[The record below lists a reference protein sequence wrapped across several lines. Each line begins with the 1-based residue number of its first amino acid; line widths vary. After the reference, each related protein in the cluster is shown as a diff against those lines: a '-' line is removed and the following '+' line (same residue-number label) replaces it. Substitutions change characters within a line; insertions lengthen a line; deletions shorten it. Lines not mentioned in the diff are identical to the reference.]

1 MSYAAHR
8 RVRVGV
14 VVRAAELP
22 HPWNVE
28 PPETL
33 RAKVEN
39 RPPMVSP
46 GGVADRGLYARMA
59 AAGFERL
66 SCFPMLASFDRADG
80 PFFRFVEGRVLA
92 QLGAEEVP
100 VWQAA
105 QRAAQ
110 EAGLLFVTV
119 PHHCVVGRRPG
130 A

>member
-1 MSYAAHR
+1 VR
-8 RVRVGV
+8 PGGRVGV

-22 HPWNVE
+22 HPWNVDL
-28 PPETL
+28 PEAL

-46 GGVADRGLYARMA
+46 GGVADRSLYARVA

-80 PFFRFVEGRVLA
+80 PFFRFLEGRVLA

-100 VWQAA
+100 AWQAA
-105 QRAAQ
+105 RRAAQ
-110 EAGLLFVTV
+110 EAGLLFTTA
-119 PHHCVVGRRPG
+119 PHHCVVGRRPE

>member
-1 MSYAAHR
+1 MPSDCPAM
-8 RVRVGV
+8 RVGV

-22 HPWNVE
+22 LTWNVDL
-28 PPETL
+28 PETL

-39 RPPMVSP
+39 RPPLVGP
-46 GGVADRGLYARMA
+46 RGVADRSLYARMA

-66 SCFPMLASFDRADG
+66 SCFPMLASSDRVDG

-92 QLGAEEVP
+92 QLGAEEMP

-105 QRAAQ
+105 RQATLD
-110 EAGLLFVTV
+110 AGVLFMNG
-119 PHHCVVGRRPG
+119 PHHCVVGRRPE